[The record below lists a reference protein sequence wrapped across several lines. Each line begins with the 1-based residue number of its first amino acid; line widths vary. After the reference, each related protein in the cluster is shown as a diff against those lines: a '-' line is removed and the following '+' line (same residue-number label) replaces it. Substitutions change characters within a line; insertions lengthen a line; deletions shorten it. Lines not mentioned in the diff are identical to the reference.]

1 MMEATLLELAKWCN
15 GTVAREFEGIT
26 VHGVSTDSRSI
37 QPGELFVPLCGEKF
51 DGHDYIRAALD
62 AGAAAVLS
70 HRRLEES
77 VPALYVADTLEALG
91 QIAGGYRQSLGAR
104 VVAITGSVGKT
115 TTKEML
121 AGILAT
127 TYKVWKTQ
135 ENHNNNIGLPLTI
148 LSAPADTQ
156 MLVLELGMNH
166 FGEMSRLTD
175 IARPDVVVIT
185 NIGSMHIEHL
195 GSREGILRAKLEIL
209 EGLRPGGTAVFN
221 GDEPLL
227 WGLKNINAEKIVY
240 FGTENRQCDIRAM
253 DVEMPQ
259 GGIRFRMQGV
269 DVQFDVYVPAEGR
282 HSVQNALAAAA
293 VALCCD
299 VRPANIQQA
308 LSRFQNTGMRQKT
321 YEIKGYTIIDDCYN
335 AGPESME
342 AAILVLGDRK
352 SEGRKLAILGDML
365 ELGDRSIAE
374 HYRIG
379 RIAANKADMIFTYGP
394 NGNRTVAGAITGGM
408 SRGNAMCFDT
418 QEELVNAVVARAR
431 KGDVLLFK
439 GSRGMQMEK
448 ALEVFLS
455 RQPEE

>member
-1 MMEATLLELAKWCN
+1 MIAKTLKEIAVWCGGAVAK
-15 GTVAREFEGIT
+15 AFEEIPFC
-26 VHGVSTDSRSI
+26 GVSTDSRSI
-37 QPGELFVPLCGEKF
+37 RPGELFVPLCGEKF
-51 DGHDYIRAALD
+51 DGHDYIRSALD

-70 HRRLEES
+70 HRKLDES
-77 VPALYVADTLEALG
+77 IPAVYVTDTLEALG
-91 QIAGGYRQSLGAR
+91 QMAACYRESLNAR

-148 LSAPADTQ
+148 LAAPSDTQ
-156 MLVLELGMNH
+156 VLVLELGMNH
-166 FGEMSRLTD
+166 FGEMSRLTA
-175 IARPDVVVIT
+175 IAKPDMVVIT

-209 EGLRPGGTAVFN
+209 EGLQPGGTAVFS

-227 WGLKNINAEKIVY
+227 WGLKNINAGRIVY
-240 FGTENRQCDIRAM
+240 FGIENEQCDIRAM

-259 GGIRFRMQGV
+259 GGSRFRMEGPN
-269 DVQFDVYVPAEGR
+269 VQFDVYVPAEGR
-282 HSVQNALAAAA
+282 HSIQNALASAA

-299 VRPANIQQA
+299 VKPANIQQA

-321 YEIKGYTIIDDCYN
+321 YDAKGYTIIDDCYN

-342 AAILVLGDRK
+342 AAILVLGDK
-352 SEGRKLAILGDML
+352 KTQGRKIAVLGDML

-379 RIAANKADMIFTYGP
+379 RIAANKTDMIFTYGP
-394 NGNRTVAGAITGGM
+394 NGDRTVAGAITGGM
-408 SRGNAMCFDT
+408 RQGSAMCFDS

-448 ALEVFLS
+448 ALEMFLS
-455 RQPEE
+455 KQPEE